1 MKDFKILQPDNDTG
15 GNVIRAAFQLL
26 DGKARNKLKML
37 TAIQV
42 FIGFLD
48 LVGIAVIGI
57 IGALAVKG
65 VQSSTQSGKVTYV
78 LRAFRLE
85 SSTIQIQ
92 VGVLGSIAAILLI
105 SRTVFSMSLAKKT
118 LYFLGAQSAEV
129 SRNLSQIVFS
139 DTEKLVRFQDPQ
151 KLLFALTSGVEVV
164 IIRILGA
171 ALANI
176 VDASLL
182 ILMFLTLFY
191 VSPILA
197 VSSVLFFAILGI
209 VLNRYLNER
218 AQIAGARN
226 TKMHIQST
234 SEILG
239 ILKSHREIHVWGRG
253 SHVADSIGDSR
264 SSLADVASEVAFMP
278 NVSKFVIEIAIVISI
293 FLLGVS
299 QFLLSDAPHAVATLG
314 VFLAAGMRI
323 GPSVLRVQQGI
334 LQIRSAV
341 GQAEPTFELAK
352 QLKAQGS
359 VSAKDSNP
367 IHSHSDFAEDV
378 KLNDI
383 DYAYPDSTFST
394 LNHINLK
401 INFGDTVAIVGPS
414 GSGKSTLVD
423 LILGL
428 LKPTSGEVLIG
439 SDKPGEVIK
448 VWPGVISYVPQTVN
462 IINGSIKDNILF
474 TLSNEPIFQSRLA
487 QVIERASLTS
497 WISTLP
503 DGVETVIGES
513 GIGLSGGQAQ
523 RIGIA
528 RALITDPKIL
538 ILDESTSALD
548 SQTESEIIRELMKLK
563 GRVTVIII
571 AHRLTTVAHSDTVIY
586 LENGKIAASGTI
598 EEVRKAVPNF
608 ERQALL
614 MGL

>member
-1 MKDFKILQPDNDTG
+1 MTELKILQPDSDTG
-15 GNVIRAAFQLL
+15 VNVIRAAFQLL

-48 LVGIAVIGI
+48 LVGIAVIGV

-78 LRAFRLE
+78 LRVFRLE

-105 SRTVFSMSLAKKT
+105 SRTIFSMSLARKT

-129 SRNLSQIVFS
+129 SRNLSQLIFS

-176 VDASLL
+176 VDVSLL

-191 VSPILA
+191 VSPVLA
-197 VSSVLFFAILGI
+197 VSSVFFFALLGI
-209 VLNRYLNER
+209 VLNRYLNVR

-226 TKMHIQST
+226 TRMHIQST

-253 SHVADSIGDSR
+253 SHVANSIGDSR

-278 NVSKFVIEIAIVISI
+278 NVPKFVIEIAIVISI

-359 VSAKDSNP
+359 ISTKNSNS
-367 IHSHSDFAEDV
+367 INTHGDFAEDV

-383 DYAYPDSTFST
+383 DYAYPDNMFST

-414 GSGKSTLVD
+414 GSGKSTLID

-439 SDKPGEVIK
+439 SHKPGEVVK

-528 RALITDPKIL
+528 RALVTDPKIL

-548 SQTESEIIRELMKLK
+548 SQTESEIIRELIKLK
-563 GRVTVIII
+563 GHVTVIII

-586 LENGKIAASGTI
+586 LENGRIAASGTM